1 MGMKNTGKKKE
12 IVKRSRPTD
21 AELNKIDENNGAAGE
36 IISGLTAGH
45 KVINYESRDIPLYD
59 IRLNSD
65 NALFRQSDTDDD
77 IVQLAKDIQRNGLMH
92 NLVLF
97 PKEEEGRTVYVLL
110 SGERRYRAM
119 VYLEKQG
126 DASWNIVNSCRV
138 ITSDLSD
145 NEKKVLLYSA
155 NLQVRGGLADEQIRR
170 KAIGEFVACLQK
182 EPYNMTEADAKKALK
197 DISATSAKQID
208 RDFRIEE
215 NLDKD
220 LLALLNARLLMRIEC
235 EQYIQFEPDVQH
247 RIAEHY
253 KKLFSV
259 DCGSKE
265 DEGYNR
271 FAEEKNS
278 IHYDFIKAIDEV
290 KKISDPDERD
300 EKLNAAFA
308 ENDTSITELEK
319 AIGEYRAAIADADR
333 EKASAVEKDI
343 ALAQEDKRVEKKQKA
358 ARGESPVQQG
368 ATFVEKTVQVTTEK
382 ISKKLASANYKRGI
396 KKMTQERRDD
406 DIALLNDLIEKA
418 QALKEMIETA
428 K

>member
-21 AELNKIDENNGAAGE
+21 AELSKIDANNGEAGK

-45 KVINYESRDIPLYD
+45 KAISYESRDIPLYS
-59 IRLNSD
+59 IQLNED
-65 NALFRQSDTDDD
+65 NALFRQGDTEDD

-92 NLVLF
+92 NLVVF
-97 PKEEEGRTVYVLL
+97 PQEEEGRTVYVLL

-126 DASWNIVNSCRV
+126 DASWNTVRSCRV

-197 DISATSAKQID
+197 DVSITSSKQID

-215 NLDKD
+215 QLNKD
-220 LLALLNARLLMRIEC
+220 LLKMLDAHLLTRMEC
-235 EQYIQFEPDVQH
+235 EQYITLEHELQ
-247 RIAEHY
+247 RKIAEQY
-253 KKLFSV
+253 SMLF
-259 DCGSKE
+259 
-265 DEGYNR
+265 N
-271 FAEEKNS
+271 AEHSNKNCNSNARLMQVQNS
-278 IHYDFIKAIDEV
+278 IHYEFINAIDEAR
-290 KKISDPDERD
+290 KIDEPDERD
-300 EKLNAAFA
+300 ERFEKAFA
-308 ENDTSITELEK
+308 ECES
-319 AIGEYRAAIADADR
+319 AIMNFQQMVGEYNAAVDSGDISKENAI
-333 EKASAVEKDI
+333 EKKV
-343 ALAQEDKRVEKKQKA
+343 ALEQEDKRVENKSKSKDVPY
-358 ARGESPVQQG
+358 EG
-368 ATFVEKTVQVTTEK
+368 ATFVEKAIRPISAK
-382 ISKKLASANYKRGI
+382 ID
-396 KKMTQERRDD
+396 KKMDSSSFKKGVKKMSKERRDN
-406 DIALLNDLIEKA
+406 DIAILDELIEKA
-418 QALKEMIETA
+418 QRLKQMIEMT